1 MVNQSA
7 VLINQKFFSRA
18 SNSWISNPH
27 LTTLNTLLRKNQV
40 TGEQICRNESELYRT
55 ADAFRVYLES
65 SRRRDSIQNE
75 FSGKERT
82 TEEAANIVGL
92 TTPDRVMVGWSMMM
106 ALLPTPM
113 CSGQPA
119 PLISCPSPAL
129 LSLFSIRRH
138 SKKVKTASSMSS
150 VLWLSIHRL
159 LRTVLSSIHS
169 KLFRYAII
177 RRMKQSGDNNSMARH
192 FIKDRSSCNVISSVS
207 RCMWNLTGYLFSPI
221 VFWLFVVLRADLY
234 FELLTL

>member
-1 MVNQSA
+1 MIVIDRELIVNQSA

-18 SNSWISNPH
+18 SNSWNSSPY

-92 TTPDRVMVGWSMMM
+92 TTPDRVMVG
-106 ALLPTPM
+106 
-113 CSGQPA
+113 
-119 PLISCPSPAL
+119 
-129 LSLFSIRRH
+129 
-138 SKKVKTASSMSS
+138 
-150 VLWLSIHRL
+150 
-159 LRTVLSSIHS
+159 
-169 KLFRYAII
+169 
-177 RRMKQSGDNNSMARH
+177 
-192 FIKDRSSCNVISSVS
+192 
-207 RCMWNLTGYLFSPI
+207 
-221 VFWLFVVLRADLY
+221 
-234 FELLTL
+234 